1 MNDRKR
7 YYPVIVYTV
16 LLLMV
21 WVVSLGNDLFRLFH
35 DDMVGGNSLVSAG
48 GVRWA
53 VRSALPSI
61 AAAPWG
67 VAVVTLAI
75 VGLLRSSGI
84 TAMLSHLLGRSGL
97 TKSELRALLFSLLAL
112 LPYSIMLYMATV
124 SPWGLLQSVT
134 GDISISPIG
143 QGWLFLLFVGVL
155 TVSLVY
161 GFIYGCYRS
170 LLDVVVLTGDT
181 FALAIPAFLSI
192 IPASGIVPC
201 LQYIG
206 AFDYLG
212 FAPWGQA
219 MLELVLYAL
228 PFVYLLARPR
238 IK

>member
-7 YYPVIVYTV
+7 YYPVVVYTV
-16 LLLMV
+16 LLLLV
-21 WVVSLGNDLFRLFH
+21 WVVSLANDLLQLFH
-35 DDMVGGNSLVSAG
+35 GNTVWDNSLISAG

-53 VRSALPSI
+53 VRNALPSI

-67 VAVVTLAI
+67 VVIVSLAI
-75 VGLLRSSGI
+75 AGLLRSSGI
-84 TAMLSHLLGRSGL
+84 TAMLSHLFTRFSLS
-97 TKSELRALLFSLLAL
+97 KSELRALLFSLLAL

-124 SPWGLLQSVT
+124 SPWNMLQSVT
-134 GDISISPIG
+134 GDISISPVG

-155 TVSLVY
+155 FVSLIY

-170 LLDVVVLTGDT
+170 LLDAVVLTGDT
-181 FALAIPAFLSI
+181 FAFAIPAVISI

-212 FAPWGQA
+212 FVQETQTICEW
-219 MLELVLYAL
+219 VLYAL
-228 PFVYLLARPR
+228 PFVYLLVRMR
-238 IK
+238 LK

>member
-7 YYPVIVYTV
+7 YYPVVVYTV
-16 LLLMV
+16 LLLLV
-21 WVVSLGNDLFRLFH
+21 WVVSLANDLLQLFH
-35 DDMVGGNSLVSAG
+35 GNTVWDNSLISAG

-53 VRSALPSI
+53 VRNALPSI

-67 VAVVTLAI
+67 VVVVSLAI
-75 VGLLRSSGI
+75 AGLLRSSGI
-84 TAMLSHLLGRSGL
+84 TAMLLHLFTRFSLS
-97 TKSELRALLFSLLAL
+97 KSELRALLFSLLAL

-124 SPWGLLQSVT
+124 SPWNMLQSVT
-134 GDISISPIG
+134 GDISISPVG

-155 TVSLVY
+155 FVSLIY

-170 LLDVVVLTGDT
+170 LLDAVVLTGDT
-181 FALAIPAFLSI
+181 FAFAIPAVISI

-212 FAPWGQA
+212 FVQETQTICEW
-219 MLELVLYAL
+219 VLYAL
-228 PFVYLLARPR
+228 PFVYLLVRMR
-238 IK
+238 LK

>member
-7 YYPVIVYTV
+7 YYPVVVYTV
-16 LLLMV
+16 LLLLV
-21 WVVSLGNDLFRLFH
+21 WVVSLANDLLQLFH
-35 DDMVGGNSLVSAG
+35 GNTVWDNSLISAG

-53 VRSALPSI
+53 VRNALPSI

-67 VAVVTLAI
+67 VVVVSLAI
-75 VGLLRSSGI
+75 AGLLRSSGI
-84 TAMLSHLLGRSGL
+84 TAMLSHLFTRFSLS
-97 TKSELRALLFSLLAL
+97 KSELRALLFSLLAL

-124 SPWGLLQSVT
+124 SPWNMLQSVT
-134 GDISISPIG
+134 GDISISPVG

-155 TVSLVY
+155 FVSLIY

-170 LLDVVVLTGDT
+170 LLDAVVLTGDT
-181 FALAIPAFLSI
+181 FAFAIPAVISI

-212 FAPWGQA
+212 IVQETQTICEW
-219 MLELVLYAL
+219 VLYAL
-228 PFVYLLARPR
+228 PFVYLLVRMR
-238 IK
+238 LK